1 MRRSFSLALL
11 LSGIAPSA
19 LYAQTTPSVPAPA
32 PAAPQSDEPIS
43 DEPDII
49 VTGSRN
55 LPGSVVGDIPPE
67 QQLGPADIRS
77 YGVSSVSDLLTEL
90 APQTQSGRGGPP
102 VILLNGRRI
111 SSFAE
116 IRNLPTE
123 AIARV
128 DILPE
133 EVALKYGYRAD
144 QKVVNFVLRRR
155 FRALTVE
162 AGDRIATGGGR
173 NTPNGTLDILDIDRD
188 NRLSVHTGYT
198 QSSALL
204 ESERNIAPIA
214 GNTLD
219 QRQYRTL
226 LPFSRSLDLGVV
238 YAKPIG
244 KVSTTLNGTV
254 AFTESDG
261 LQGLPLGV
269 TDPTSVIGQRNT
281 AITYHLGGTA
291 NGEVGTWRWSLTSN
305 YDRVD
310 SQTFTDAGVNTP
322 GVPAANRGFST
333 SNSGEVNALLNGKLF
348 KLPAGD
354 VSTAIRVGGSL
365 SRLDSRSSRFGINQS
380 GSITR
385 NIANGQINVDVPI
398 ASRSKDVLAFI
409 GDLSINGN
417 FALDSVS
424 DFSTLKT
431 IGYGLNWSPIK
442 AVRIIA
448 SMIDEDDAPSASQLG
463 GPVIVTPNVRVFDF
477 VTGQNA
483 TVSQTTGGN
492 PFLIADSKRSFKLGL
507 TIKPLDKADLTLTA
521 NYVDTSVRNATAS
534 FPAATAQIEAAF
546 PSRFT
551 RDGAGN
557 LIAID
562 ARPVN
567 FARTDSSQLRWG
579 INFSKPLKSKL
590 QKQIEAFRAGTGP
603 DPRPALAGLRN
614 LANQPSVF
622 GGTLAQGFGGQRG
635 ANGQNAQGTPPPSA
649 PAPAT
654 PPPADGA
661 PPANAAG
668 APPSAPGA
676 PGGGFR
682 GGGGGGRFGGGGPG
696 GGGGRIN
703 FAFYHTWHFTERV
716 EIAPGVPVIDLL
728 NGGAIGSGGQ
738 ARHELEGQAGY
749 SNNGL
754 GARLSVNWQ
763 SGTRVVGGTPANP
776 QTLNFSSLA
785 TANLRLFFDP
795 TTRLDLIAK
804 HKWLAGT
811 RLVVS
816 VDNVF
821 DSRQRVRDAA
831 GNTPVSYQPDYLDPQ
846 GRTIRIGIR
855 KLLF

>member
-11 LSGIAPSA
+11 LSGIAPAA
-19 LYAQTTPSVPAPA
+19 LHAQTAPAPA
-32 PAAPQSDEPIS
+32 PAPSPTPAPQSDDPIS

-55 LPGSVVGDIPPE
+55 LPGSVIGDIPPE

-90 APQTQSGRGGPP
+90 APQTTSGRGGAP
-102 VILLNGRRI
+102 VVLLNGRRI

-116 IRNLPTE
+116 IRDLPTE

-162 AGDRIATGGGR
+162 VGDKLATDGGR
-173 NTPNGTLDILDIDRD
+173 NTPNATLDILNIKRD
-188 NRLSVHTGYT
+188 TRFSVHTGYT

-204 ESERNIAPIA
+204 ESERDIAPIA

-219 QRQYRTL
+219 QRDFRTL
-226 LPFSRSLDLGVV
+226 LPFTRTLNLGTV
-238 YAKPIG
+238 YAQPIG

-254 AFTESDG
+254 AYTESNG
-261 LQGLPLGV
+261 LQGFSISNP
-269 TDPTSVIGQRNT
+269 SSSFVIGQRNT
-281 AITYHLGGTA
+281 AMTYHLGGTA
-291 NGEVGTWRWSLTSN
+291 NGDFSSIWRWSLTSN

-310 SQTFTDAGVNTP
+310 SQTFTDADTVTP

-333 SNSGEVNALLNGKLF
+333 SNSGEVNALVNGKLF

-354 VSTAIRVGGSL
+354 ISAAIRVGGSL
-365 SRLDSRSSRFGINQS
+365 SRLDSRSLRFGTYQS

-385 NIANGQINVDVPI
+385 NVANGQINVDVPI
-398 ASRSKDVLAFI
+398 ASKSKDVLAFI
-409 GDLSINGN
+409 GDLSLNGN
-417 FALDSVS
+417 FALDNVS
-424 DFSTLKT
+424 DFGTLKT

-442 AVRIIA
+442 AVRVIA

-463 GPVIVTPNVRVFDF
+463 APVIVTPNVRVFDY
-477 VTGQNA
+477 VTGQTV
-483 TVSQTTGGN
+483 TVSQTSGGN
-492 PFLIADSKRSFKLGL
+492 PFLIADSKHSFKLGL
-507 TIKPLDKADLTLTA
+507 TIKPLDKTDLTLTA
-521 NYVDTSVRNATAS
+521 NYVSTSVRNATAS
-534 FPAATAQIEAAF
+534 FPAATAAIETAF

-551 RDGAGN
+551 RVNGT
-557 LIAID
+557 LTAID

-567 FARTDSSQLRWG
+567 FARTESSQLRWG
-579 INFSKPLKSKL
+579 INFSQPLKSKL

-614 LANQPSVF
+614 LGNSQSVF
-622 GGTLAQGFGGQRG
+622 GGTLARGFRGQNGPGGQ
-635 ANGQNAQGTPPPSA
+635 NNPPP
-649 PAPAT
+649 PT
-654 PPPADGA
+654 GGTPPADGA
-661 PPANAAG
+661 PPPAG
-668 APPSAPGA
+668 TTGGGPGG
-676 PGGGFR
+676 PGGGGFGGR

-696 GGGGRIN
+696 GGGGRLN
-703 FAFYHTWHFTERV
+703 FAFYHTWHFTDRV
-716 EIAPGVPVIDLL
+716 EIAPSVPVIDLL

-738 ARHELEGQAGY
+738 SRHELEGQFGY
-749 SNNGL
+749 SNNGI

-763 SGTRVVGGTPANP
+763 SGTRVVGGTAATPN
-776 QTLNFSSLA
+776 TLNFSSLA

-804 HKWLAGT
+804 HKWLMGT
-811 RLVVS
+811 RFVVS
-816 VDNVF
+816 VDNLF
-821 DSRQRVRDAA
+821 DTRQRVRDAA
-831 GNTPVSYQPDYLDPQ
+831 GNTPVSYQPDYLDPL